1 MEHHP
6 TTLDAYLQREHAHAA
21 GTILN
26 AIDDDG
32 VTYGQALTAMRHL
45 HYEGW
50 RRRHEISFYE
60 RDQADDLPVGTLIK
74 ERTGTYRISHYFTRP
89 NADGEPITSVFFKR
103 LESDHPGTPPR
114 ALDYPIT
121 ILDTP

>member
-50 RRRHEISFYE
+50 HRRHEISFYD
-60 RDQADDLPVGTLIK
+60 RDKADELPAGTLI
-74 ERTGTYRISHYFTRP
+74 RTRTDEYRISYYRDDRP
-89 NADGEPITSVFFKR
+89 GEIWWKKLNGEHHGAPSRV
-103 LESDHPGTPPR
+103 LE
-114 ALDYPIT
+114 YPIT
-121 ILDTP
+121 VLDTP